1 MGKTLEETKEYIIE
15 FSKQHG
21 LNASGMLMLLNNVSI
36 DENGFIEEY
45 DLQALYNTVISA
57 ANARTDTIRR
67 IEHVKED
74 RKKRKGAK

>member
-21 LNASGMLMLLNNVSI
+21 LNTDGMLMLLNDVSI
-36 DENGFIEEY
+36 DENGLIEEY

-57 ANARTDTIRR
+57 ANARTDAINRMQR
-67 IEHVKED
+67 VRED
-74 RKKRKGAK
+74 RKKRKGAE